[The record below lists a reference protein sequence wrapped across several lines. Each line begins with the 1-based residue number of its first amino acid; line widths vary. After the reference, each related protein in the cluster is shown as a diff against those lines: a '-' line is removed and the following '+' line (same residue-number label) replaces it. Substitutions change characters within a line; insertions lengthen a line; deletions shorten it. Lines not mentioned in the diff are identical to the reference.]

1 MIRTVNGKSVNIP
14 DKEIESYMKN
24 LDLTKEQAIE
34 MWLDDEGYTDNE
46 EQLELEKKA
55 KESGIMRDIHGASA
69 TDKAKKTTPKTV
81 KVSEEKRDLFD
92 LLYDTLRDYSVDFD
106 YFHMFDVEGEPLDVK
121 DFTDILSKLEFVRE
135 DTVKCYDGKEYLNNG
150 DIVVDMYGNLFKIDY
165 YKLSFNFLG
174 ELDFL
179 EEIYI

>member
-14 DKEIESYMKN
+14 DKEIESYMRS

-55 KESGIMRDIHGASA
+55 KENGIMRDIHGASA

-81 KVSEEKRDLFD
+81 KASEEKQQLFKDICRRLDDLVDD
-92 LLYDTLRDYSVDFD
+92 LTVLKENKLIQ
-106 YFHMFDVEGEPLDVK
+106 VE
-121 DFTDILSKLEFVRE
+121 IN
-135 DTVKCYDGKEYLNNG
+135 GK
-150 DIVVDMYGNLFKIDY
+150 IFKIDVIEQRP
-165 YKLSFNFLG
+165 KKK
-174 ELDFL
+174 
-179 EEIYI
+179 

>member
-14 DKEIESYMKN
+14 DKEIESYMKS

-81 KVSEEKRDLFD
+81 KVSEEKQMLFNEIRANLED
-92 LLYDTLRDYSVDFD
+92 VFD
-106 YFHMFDVEGEPLDVK
+106 NVE
-121 DFTDILSKLEFVRE
+121 ILKENKLIQVEIF
-135 DTVKCYDGKEYLNNG
+135 GK
-150 DIVVDMYGNLFKIDY
+150 IFKIDLIEQRP
-165 YKLSFNFLG
+165 KKK
-174 ELDFL
+174 
-179 EEIYI
+179 